1 MVREIEEARLPGVG
15 VRYSFVSS
23 RGQRLTVLHHRS
35 GRREVFVEAPA
46 DPDAS
51 RQVLDLDERDSRI
64 LGELLGGSRVVPEF
78 ERLQQTIGGLA
89 LDWLT
94 VEGGSSAAGRSI
106 GQLAVRRSTGVTIVS
121 VLRGDAQIPNPGPEL
136 QLEAGD
142 IAVVIGSPDNL
153 RRVRD
158 LFRAR

>member
-1 MVREIEEARLPGVG
+1 MQEIQETALPGVG
-15 VRYSFVSS
+15 VRYSFTSA
-23 RGQRLTVLHHRS
+23 GGKRLTVLHHRS
-35 GRREVFVEAPA
+35 GRREVFIEAPD

-78 ERLQQTIGGLA
+78 QRLEQTIGGLA

-94 VEGGSSAAGRSI
+94 VEAGSSAAGRSI
-106 GQLAVRRSTGVTIVS
+106 GELAVRRSFAVTIVS
-121 VLRGDAQIPNPGPEL
+121 VLRGDDQLPNPGGEA

-142 IAVVIGSPDNL
+142 IVVVIGSPAAC

-158 LFRAR
+158 LFRAK

>member
-1 MVREIEEARLPGVG
+1 MQEIQETALPGVG
-15 VRYSFVSS
+15 VRYSFTSS
-23 RGQRLTVLHHRS
+23 GGKRLTVLHHRS
-35 GRREVFVEAPA
+35 GRREVFIEAPD

-78 ERLQQTIGGLA
+78 QRLEQTIGGLA

-94 VEGGSSAAGRSI
+94 VEAGSSAAGRSI
-106 GQLAVRRSTGVTIVS
+106 GELAVRRSFGVTIVS
-121 VLRGDAQIPNPGPEL
+121 VLRGDDQLPNPGGEA

-142 IAVVIGSPDNL
+142 IVVVIGSPAAS
-153 RRVRD
+153 RGVRD
-158 LFRAR
+158 LFRAK